1 MRKFFKV
8 NVASEDMKLAL
19 LITVQN
25 AFLLA
30 IYGQGRIT
38 PWRNR
43 DCTRMTQACD
53 RITRGIQGIPGPPGI
68 DGSPGEPGQ
77 AGPAGPKGFRGPPG
91 RSRPGPPGPAG
102 PPTGQRPGPSGDRG
116 ESGRRGNPGDR
127 GDNGENG
134 QRGRKGF
141 KGFDGDKGR
150 IGPEGSPGEQGP
162 PGMTGSAGT
171 MGAWTRCSW
180 ELNRNK
186 DNGLLKECI
195 FSKKDPNSVL
205 HVVYEGNL
213 QIGLCQDCCKRWYF
227 IFDDAECNNPGPVDA
242 IMSGGLGR
250 NYPFYS
256 YGRIEGFC
264 ERRFSSGLVRI
275 GLQMENC
282 KTFASSTLPYNIQL
296 YKRYG
301 SILIREIPPAQ

>member
-1 MRKFFKV
+1 
-8 NVASEDMKLAL
+8 MKLAL

-68 DGSPGEPGQ
+68 NGSPGEPGQ